1 MKRANAMKFLGLG
14 LILAIIEG
22 IIGYFVRGSISYET
36 VFGTVSIILIGLA
49 VLISGLAVSGDR
61 QRANHYSETKENR
74 QFRIKNTLNLIIT
87 AIPSIVVFIFL
98 LSTK

>member
-1 MKRANAMKFLGLG
+1 MKFLGLG

-22 IIGYFVRGSISYET
+22 VIGYFFRGSVSYET
-36 VFGTVSIILIGLA
+36 VFGTVSIILIGIS

-61 QRANHYSETKENR
+61 QRANHHSETREHR
-74 QFRIKNTLNLIIT
+74 QFRIKNTLNLMIT
-87 AIPSIVVFIFL
+87 AIPSIVVLIFL

>member
-1 MKRANAMKFLGLG
+1 MKFLVLG

-22 IIGYFVRGSISYET
+22 VIGYFFRGSISYET
-36 VFGTVSIILIGLA
+36 VFGTVSIILIGIA

-74 QFRIKNTLNLIIT
+74 QFRIKNTFNIVIT
-87 AIPSIVVFIFL
+87 AIPSLIILIVL

>member
-1 MKRANAMKFLGLG
+1 MKFLILG
-14 LILAIIEG
+14 VILAAVEG
-22 IIGYFVRGSISYET
+22 VIGYLFRGNISYESIF
-36 VFGTVSIILIGLA
+36 VTVSIIIIGIA

-74 QFRIKNTLNLIIT
+74 QFRIKNTLNLIIL
-87 AIPSIVVFIFL
+87 AIPSVIVVIFL

>member
-1 MKRANAMKFLGLG
+1 MKFLILG
-14 LILAIIEG
+14 VILAAVEG
-22 IIGYFVRGSISYET
+22 VIGYLFRGNISYESI
-36 VFGTVSIILIGLA
+36 FGTVSIIIIGIA

-74 QFRIKNTLNLIIT
+74 QFRIKNTLNLIIL
-87 AIPSIVVFIFL
+87 AIPSVIVVIYL

>member
-1 MKRANAMKFLGLG
+1 MKFLILG
-14 LILAIIEG
+14 VILAAVEG
-22 IIGYFVRGSISYET
+22 VIGYLFRGNISYESI
-36 VFGTVSIILIGLA
+36 FGTVSIIIIGIA

-74 QFRIKNTLNLIIT
+74 QFRIKNTLNLIIL
-87 AIPSIVVFIFL
+87 AIPSVIVVIFL

>member
-1 MKRANAMKFLGLG
+1 MKFLILG
-14 LILAIIEG
+14 VILAAVEG
-22 IIGYFVRGSISYET
+22 VIGYFFRGNISYESI
-36 VFGTVSIILIGLA
+36 FGTVSIIIIGIA

-74 QFRIKNTLNLIIT
+74 QFRIKNTLNLIIL
-87 AIPSIVVFIFL
+87 AIPSVIVVIFL